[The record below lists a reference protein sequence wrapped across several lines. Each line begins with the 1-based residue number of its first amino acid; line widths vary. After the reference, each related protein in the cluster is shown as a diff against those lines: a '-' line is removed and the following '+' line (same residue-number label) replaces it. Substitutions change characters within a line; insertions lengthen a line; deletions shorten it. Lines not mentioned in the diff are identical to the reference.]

1 MGHAGCMRAKHLAL
15 PLIAILAIAITTGPV
30 RADDGEVHGSCSGGP
45 SEFRLRV
52 QPGVGDSLR
61 VRFEIEGNEP
71 GERWQLF
78 MSDDGR
84 RIFARTRVSDDE
96 GRVRVR
102 KATDDRPGRD
112 RISAT
117 GVNLDT
123 GESCA
128 GSVSF

>member
-1 MGHAGCMRAKHLAL
+1 MGHAGSMRAKHIAL
-15 PLIAILAIAITTGPV
+15 SLIAILAIAITAGPV
-30 RADDGEVHGSCSGGP
+30 RAHDGEVHGSCSGGP
-45 SEFRLRV
+45 SGFRLRV

-61 VRFEIEGNEP
+61 VRFEIEGDEP
-71 GERWQLF
+71 GQRWQLF
-78 MSDDGR
+78 MSDNGA
-84 RIFARTRVSDDE
+84 RIYARTKVSDDE